1 MKKIKVLHLIKTLS
15 LGGAELNLFNLT
27 RHIGPRHFETH
38 IGYSTGGE
46 FEKRFKE
53 SGIKLFKFAEGSHK
67 IKSFASFVILLRLTV
82 YILRNRI
89 QIIHTHTFNAHIWGC
104 IAAKITGTKIIEH
117 VHDFRYV
124 TPCEFER
131 RRGVSR
137 QYKYIKYL
145 KGVSD
150 IVVVLTRQNYEF
162 LISNKLYGRERIR
175 EIQNGIPAA
184 ADRLLKEDANRRLR
198 RGLKLTEEDLVILTP
213 CRIAPEKNIDLIFR
227 IAPIVKNEYKNTV
240 FIVSGN
246 GPLFEEYRAKCNDLN
261 LNGTIKMIGFYPQM
275 YDLLSIT
282 DIFLLPSFLELHSIA
297 LLEALSMKVP
307 VIVSRD
313 VGCNNEFIEN
323 WCNGVLLDPFTSDGW
338 AEAVIKLLKD
348 KELRQSIGQ
357 KGYELCKERFNV
369 KDTAKKFEEIYAEL
383 IG

>member
-15 LGGAELNLFNLT
+15 LGGAELNLFNLA
-27 RHIGPRHFETH
+27 RHIDPRHFETH
-38 IGYSTGGE
+38 LGYSTGGE

-67 IKSFASFVILLRLTV
+67 IKSVASFVILLRLTI

-89 QIIHTHTFNAHIWGC
+89 QVIHTHTFNAHIWGS
-104 IAAKITGTKIIEH
+104 IAAKITGVKIIEH
-117 VHDFRYV
+117 VHDFRYL

-137 QYKYIKYL
+137 QNKYVKYL

-150 IVVVLTRQNYEF
+150 IVVVLTRQNYDF

-175 EIQNGIPAA
+175 EIQNGIPVST
-184 ADRLLKEDANRRLR
+184 DISLKEAAKRKLR
-198 RGLKLTEEDLVILTP
+198 RDLKLTEKDLVILTP

-227 IAPIVKNEYKNTV
+227 VAPIVKNEYQNTV
-240 FIVSGN
+240 FIISGN
-246 GPLFEEYRAKCNDLN
+246 GPLFEEYKAKCNDLN
-261 LNGTIKMIGFYPQM
+261 LDRTIKMIGFYPQM

-282 DIFLLPSFLELHSIA
+282 DVFLLPSFLELHSIA

-307 VIVSRD
+307 VIASRG
-313 VGCNNEFIEN
+313 VGCNDEFIEN
-323 WCNGVLLDPFTSDGW
+323 WCNGVLLDPFTSNGW
-338 AEAVIKLLKD
+338 AEAIIKLFKN
-348 KELRQSIGQ
+348 KGLRQSIGQ
-357 KGYELCKERFNV
+357 KGYELCKDRFDI
-369 KDTAKKFEEIYAEL
+369 KDIAKRFEEIYAEL
-383 IG
+383 IA